1 MAFFTLSIFRSH
13 DFELYLNIDFVT
25 FAKALLKNVE
35 KLLNSPVFSSL
46 DKIGPNL
53 LLRPNFVMALEVD
66 KLGRSE
72 TIK

>member
-1 MAFFTLSIFRSH
+1 MAFFSLPTFRSH

-35 KLLNSPVFSSL
+35 KLLKSPVFSSL
-46 DKIGPNL
+46 GKIRPNL
-53 LLRPNFVMALEVD
+53 LLRLNFDDVD
-66 KLGRSE
+66 KIYRSE